1 MKRLLF
7 AMCAFSMLQAS
18 SIKVAVSANVSYAI
32 GDLKK
37 EFLSS
42 HPNTKIDT
50 IVASTG
56 KLTTQ
61 IIHGAPY
68 DMLLGANVQYPQ
80 KLYDMHIA
88 ITKPVVYAKGAL
100 IYLSSKNYDLS
111 HPIELLA
118 SSKIKRIAIA
128 NPKTAPYGMASV
140 EALKHAKVF
149 DKIKSK
155 FIYGESISQTL
166 TYTLKASDIGIVA
179 KSSIYSPKL
188 SYLKKSNYK
197 DVNSSLYTPISQ
209 AMVLLKHSTNSKEA
223 REFYEFLQTPKAK
236 EIFKRYGY
244 INP

>member
-7 AMCAFSMLQAS
+7 AVLMFSMLQAS

-32 GDLKK
+32 DELRQ

-42 HPNTKIDT
+42 HPDTKIDT

-68 DMLLGANVQYPQ
+68 DMLLGANVAYPQ

-100 IYLSSKNYDLS
+100 IYLTRKDYDLS
-111 HPIELLA
+111 NPLALLQ
-118 SSKIKRIAIA
+118 SKDIHKIAIA
-128 NPKTAPYGMASV
+128 NPKTAPYGIASV
-140 EALKHAKVF
+140 EALKNAKVF
-149 DKIKSK
+149 TQLKSK

-166 TYTLKASDIGIVA
+166 TYTLRATDIGIVA

-188 SYLKKSNYK
+188 HIKDMNYK
-197 DVNSSLYTPISQ
+197 DVDTSLYTPINQ
-209 AMVLLKHSTNSKEA
+209 AMVLLKHAKDSKEA

-236 EIFKRYGY
+236 EIFQKYGY
-244 INP
+244 ISL